1 MNKAFHPFI
10 FLFLGLVS
18 FSLRAQQTDEDPAAG
33 IEGQYVGIQ
42 FSHASFSAFDVELA
56 DKQWLNAEV
65 STLTFDVIRYKNK
78 PSVWSA
84 LLDKTQE
91 YQVLYNDTEQS
102 VIVAMNLINPHLNPT
117 FDLKKTIR
125 VIRRL
130 KHPFGEEMLRSLHMV
145 YAKLYRLADR

>member
-33 IEGQYVGIQ
+33 IEVQYVGIQ

-78 PSVWSA
+78 PSLVC
-84 LLDKTQE
+84 
-91 YQVLYNDTEQS
+91 
-102 VIVAMNLINPHLNPT
+102 LI
-117 FDLKKTIR
+117 
-125 VIRRL
+125 
-130 KHPFGEEMLRSLHMV
+130 G
-145 YAKLYRLADR
+145 